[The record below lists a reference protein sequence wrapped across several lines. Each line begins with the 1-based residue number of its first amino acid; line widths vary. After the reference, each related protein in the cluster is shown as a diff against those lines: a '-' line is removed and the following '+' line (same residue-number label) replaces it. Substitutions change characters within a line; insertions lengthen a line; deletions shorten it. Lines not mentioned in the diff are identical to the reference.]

1 MLRLSR
7 GDQLEGIVMYR
18 IMVACGM
25 ACALVVGAF
34 TFSATPANAGV
45 YVRAPGVR
53 VGVGIGPRY
62 YRPYRYARRPYY
74 RSRYYGP
81 RPYKRRWRRRA
92 RRAYY
97 W

>member
-1 MLRLSR
+1 MT
-7 GDQLEGIVMYR
+7 R

-25 ACALVVGAF
+25 ACALVIGAF
-34 TFSATPANAGV
+34 AFAPTQANAGV

-53 VGVGIGPRY
+53 VGIGIGPRY
-62 YRPYRYARRPYY
+62 YRPYRNARRPYY
-74 RSRYYGP
+74 RGRYYGP
-81 RPYKRRWRRRA
+81 RHYKRHYKRRWRRRA

>member
-1 MLRLSR
+1 MKK
-7 GDQLEGIVMYR
+7 
-18 IMVACGM
+18 IMMACGV
-25 ACALVVGAF
+25 ACALVTGFVTLAP
-34 TFSATPANAGV
+34 TQANAGV

-62 YRPYRYARRPYY
+62 YRPYRYARRPVYRGRYY
-74 RSRYYGP
+74 RT

>member
-1 MLRLSR
+1 METNLR
-7 GDQLEGIVMYR
+7 GFVVKR

-25 ACALVVGAF
+25 ACALVIGAF
-34 TFSATPANAGV
+34 AFTTTQANAGV

-74 RSRYYGP
+74 RGR
-81 RPYKRRWRRRA
+81 
-92 RRAYY
+92 
-97 W
+97 

>member
-1 MLRLSR
+1 MTKF
-7 GDQLEGIVMYR
+7 M
-18 IMVACGM
+18 MACGM
-25 ACALVVGAF
+25 ACGLVMGVVSFAP
-34 TFSATPANAGV
+34 TQANAGV

-62 YRPYRYARRPYY
+62 YRPYRYVRRPYY
-74 RSRYYGP
+74 RPRYYGP

>member
-1 MLRLSR
+1 VKRFM
-7 GDQLEGIVMYR
+7 M
-18 IMVACGM
+18 ACGI
-25 ACALVVGAF
+25 ACAMFVGAVAF
-34 TFSATPANAGV
+34 TPTQAHAGV
-45 YVRAPGVR
+45 YVRAPGVN

-74 RSRYYGP
+74 RVRPYYAP
-81 RPYKRRWRRRA
+81 RRYKRRWRRRA

>member
-1 MLRLSR
+1 MTKF
-7 GDQLEGIVMYR
+7 M
-18 IMVACGM
+18 MACGM
-25 ACALVVGAF
+25 ACALVVGVVAF
-34 TFSATPANAGV
+34 APTQANAGV

-74 RSRYYGP
+74 RARPYYAP
-81 RPYKRRWRRRA
+81 RRYKRRWRRRA